1 MRANKTTIAIVAI
14 VAIFLSSCETQTSF
28 RSEKKLNHQIQAHT
42 WANVKLNPQAMD
54 EDWLFQ
60 NGTVYRTIYNDNG
73 SVADADTGS
82 YSIDA
87 KLSHSYLTIRDFRLQ
102 HRLNARWNIV
112 ELTNS
117 VLAIAYKEDGTG
129 VNQREFV
136 KK

>member
-1 MRANKTTIAIVAI
+1 MRLTKTTITIIAVI
-14 VAIFLSSCETQTSF
+14 AIFISSCETQTAF
-28 RSEKKLNHQIQAHT
+28 RSEKKLNQQIQAHT
-42 WANVKLNPQAMD
+42 WSSVKLNPQAMD

-73 SVADADTGS
+73 SVADVDTGS

-87 KLSHSYLTIRDFRLQ
+87 KLSHTYLTIRDFRLQ

-112 ELTNS
+112 ELTKS
-117 VLAIAYKEDGTG
+117 VLAIAYKEAGTG